1 VVVRHVLT
9 PKFNPRRFSGE
20 FRMRCDHLPI
30 EQKRNVGVEFFLQF
44 VQPLIGPVPGSRLV
58 HREKDFVGLLVEG
71 EKIDNASLLDS
82 AARRFT
88 ERTAIRRIGHSKRF
102 LDFTRNDK
110 SESVGVGS
118 AMVRTLWV
126 ICSALFLSAKIAAAQ
141 FTPVLLQNN
150 SYWGDGKAEF
160 NIYDAQIVREGIPRQ
175 CEALHILVR
184 EPFDPK
190 QFVKPEGSPRPEA
203 IAVLKLNQILHVPTG
218 LYIHQ
223 QMHSN
228 FWRVDNA
235 RLLKFSLTSNDSY
248 GNTFKEARRNGDQLS
263 YEYHTYWDGMA
274 EGKENIAQPENGYF
288 YDELP
293 WLVRTIDFSKP
304 TGQFDVQL
312 AGSIINSKKDIIAF
326 KPAKISFKSTEK
338 TIGVVV
344 EHAAGVDRFVLDRDG
359 PYLLRE
365 WTAAGG
371 GHMKL
376 KRNLKVDYWNY
387 NKPGDRERALANP
400 MLRQPD

>member
-1 VVVRHVLT
+1 MSENFFRENRLVYAVVV
-9 PKFNPRRFSGE
+9 K
-20 FRMRCDHLPI
+20 
-30 EQKRNVGVEFFLQF
+30 
-44 VQPLIGPVPGSRLV
+44 
-58 HREKDFVGLLVEG
+58 
-71 EKIDNASLLDS
+71 
-82 AARRFT
+82 
-88 ERTAIRRIGHSKRF
+88 
-102 LDFTRNDK
+102 
-110 SESVGVGS
+110 
-118 AMVRTLWV
+118 
-126 ICSALFLSAKIAAAQ
+126 ALFYFCCAFLLSAKIIPAQ
-141 FTPVLLQNN
+141 FTPALLQNN

-160 NIYDAQIVREGIPRQ
+160 NIYDAQIVRYGIPRP
-175 CEALHILVR
+175 CEVLHILVR

-190 QFVKPEGSPRPEA
+190 QFVKPEGPPQPET

-218 LYIHQ
+218 LYVYQ

-235 RLLKFSLTSNDSY
+235 KLLKFSLTSNDSC
-248 GNTFKEARRNGDQLS
+248 GNTYKEARRNGDQLS

-274 EGKENIAQPENGYF
+274 EGKENIALPANGYF

-293 WLVRTIDFSKP
+293 WLVRTLDFSKP
-304 TGQFDVQL
+304 AAEFEVPL
-312 AGSIINSKKDIIAF
+312 AGSTINSKKDTIVF

-338 TIGVVV
+338 RIDVAV
-344 EHAAGVDRFVLDRDG
+344 EHAEGVDHFILDRDG

-371 GHMKL
+371 SHLKL